1 MPVAPHTLLLY
12 IPVGYRF
19 LGAGCCLLLVKAVSA
34 PASAIAPE
42 AFVALAAASEYRS
55 VSSYRHEL

>member
-19 LGAGCCLLLVKAVSA
+19 LGVGCCLLVTAAA
-34 PASAIAPE
+34 PAPE
-42 AFVALAAASEYRS
+42 ALVATASASAAASEYRS